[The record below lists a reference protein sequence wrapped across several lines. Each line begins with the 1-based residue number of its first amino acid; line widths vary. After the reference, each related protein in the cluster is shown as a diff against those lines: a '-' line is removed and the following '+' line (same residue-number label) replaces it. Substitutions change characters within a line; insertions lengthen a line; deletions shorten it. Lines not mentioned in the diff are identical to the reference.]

1 MTRSTRR
8 HRLPHAAARSRS
20 LGAPEAVVAEPI
32 AFEPVPMVR
41 RRAGGWT
48 AERQRAFIAAL
59 QRGAGVAL
67 AARSVGL
74 SRQSALALRSRPG
87 GAGFAEAWDVA
98 IAMARGDAGEILH
111 DIAVHGHRVPLIH
124 RGRKLGEVR
133 RFDTRLLLRLLA
145 ASDRVADRVA
155 AASAA
160 ASAGSGSAPA
170 LVGPDGSEA
179 LSARELSL
187 LRTVL
192 RKSRARRQA

>member
-1 MTRSTRR
+1 MSRSPRR

-20 LGAPEAVVAEPI
+20 LGERQAVVAEPI
-32 AFEPVPMVR
+32 AFDPVPMAR
-41 RRAGGWT
+41 RRAGGWS
-48 AERQRAFIAAL
+48 ADRQRAFIAAL
-59 QRGAGVAL
+59 QRGASVTL

-74 SRQSALALRSRPG
+74 SRQSGLALRHRPG

-98 IAMARGDAGEILH
+98 IAMARGDAEEILR

-124 RGRKLGEVR
+124 RGRKLGEMR

-145 ASDRVADRVA
+145 ASDRMADRSVDRAA

-160 ASAGSGSAPA
+160 AAPA

-179 LSARELSL
+179 LSARELGL

-192 RKSRARRQA
+192 RESRAGRQA